1 MSLTKVYDGKN
12 LLVNQ
17 FSSKQ
22 EVIDVSE
29 TQSTGVQGRC
39 SASDEC
45 LHSFN
50 PFNLYPLQ
58 VILASAFIPIFS
70 GWLPPRYR
78 GVRVIDGGYSDN
90 SPILDQHTV
99 TVSPFCGNSDICPQD
114 DYILTVLQIQVA
126 GTSIE
131 MSKDNLIRMS
141 RVLLPPDPE
150 VTTARIM
157 F

>member
-1 MSLTKVYDGKN
+1 M
-12 LLVNQ
+12 
-17 FSSKQ
+17 
-22 EVIDVSE
+22 
-29 TQSTGVQGRC
+29 
-39 SASDEC
+39 
-45 LHSFN
+45 
-50 PFNLYPLQ
+50 YPLQ

-150 VTTARIM
+150 VRTATIM
-157 F
+157 L

>member
-1 MSLTKVYDGKN
+1 MNVFIHSTLLT
-12 LLVNQ
+12 
-17 FSSKQ
+17 
-22 EVIDVSE
+22 
-29 TQSTGVQGRC
+29 ST
-39 SASDEC
+39 
-45 LHSFN
+45 
-50 PFNLYPLQ
+50 PLQ

-150 VTTARIM
+150 VTTTRIM
-157 F
+157 L